1 MVDVCPPVTI
11 YGVFMAALVL
21 FDLYMSRGSAAMR
34 NIAYGVL
41 GSIFLF
47 VICAA
52 GMGFVAWGLLL
63 LPIIFYM
70 FLLAVIVFDRSS
82 LLTVSHTYNGRSPGV
97 PGIPLPTC
105 GGEQSCCDESSED
118 C

>member
-21 FDLYMSRGSAAMR
+21 FDLYMSRGRAAMH
-34 NIAYGVL
+34 NTAYGIL
-41 GSIFLF
+41 GCIFLF
-47 VICAA
+47 VLCAA

-63 LPIIFYM
+63 LPIIFYV

-82 LLTVSHTYNGRSPGV
+82 LLTVSHTYNGRKPGI
-97 PGIPLPTC
+97 PIPLPTC
-105 GGEQSCCDESSED
+105 GGGAESCCEEPED